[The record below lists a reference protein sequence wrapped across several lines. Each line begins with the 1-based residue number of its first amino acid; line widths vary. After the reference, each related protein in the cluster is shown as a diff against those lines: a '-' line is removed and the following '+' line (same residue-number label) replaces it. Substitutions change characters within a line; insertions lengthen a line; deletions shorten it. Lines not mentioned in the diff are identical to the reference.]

1 MDIQEVLGLC
11 ERNVVEVTP
20 LGSTEEQAESGAKD
34 MRAHIEC
41 VKLTFLRLGICSH
54 YYYV

>member
-1 MDIQEVLGLC
+1 MDIQEVLGLR

-41 VKLTFLRLGICSH
+41 VKLTFLRLGIRSH